1 VLIDTHCHIDRFSDP
16 MDLAAKCEAAEVTT
30 IAVTNLP
37 SHYQL
42 AVPHL
47 KAMRYVK
54 PALGFH
60 PLAVADN
67 IRELPLF
74 LSLVAETHYV
84 GEIGLDYSKEGLP
97 SKEQQQRA
105 FRAIAEVL
113 SQTRKFVTLHSRGA
127 AEDVVDILNECG
139 VKNCVFH
146 WYSDSHTT
154 LRRVLAA
161 GHYLSVNTAMLLSKK
176 GQDIVRL
183 VPETR
188 ILTETDGPYVKVGR
202 TAAKPL
208 DVKEVL
214 ERMGDIWGRPVA
226 SAEAQVAANYRTLCM
241 AVGIQNESDHP

>member
-1 VLIDTHCHIDRFSDP
+1 
-16 MDLAAKCEAAEVTT
+16 M
-30 IAVTNLP
+30 
-37 SHYQL
+37 

-47 KAMRYVK
+47 EAMRYVK
-54 PALGFH
+54 LALGLH

-74 LSLVAETHYV
+74 LSLVSKTQYV
-84 GEIGLDYSKEGLP
+84 GEIGLDYSKEGLR
-97 SKEQQQRA
+97 SKEQQEGA

-113 SQTRKFVTLHSRGA
+113 SKAQKFVTLHSRGA
-127 AEDVVDILNECG
+127 AEDVADILDEYG

-146 WYSDSHTT
+146 WYSGSHTT

-176 GQDIVRL
+176 GQDILRL
-183 VPETR
+183 VPEAR

-214 ERMGDIWGRPVA
+214 AGIGGIWGRPVA
-226 SAEAQVAANYRTLCM
+226 SVEAQVAANYRTLCT
-241 AVGIQNESDHP
+241 AVGIPNESDYP